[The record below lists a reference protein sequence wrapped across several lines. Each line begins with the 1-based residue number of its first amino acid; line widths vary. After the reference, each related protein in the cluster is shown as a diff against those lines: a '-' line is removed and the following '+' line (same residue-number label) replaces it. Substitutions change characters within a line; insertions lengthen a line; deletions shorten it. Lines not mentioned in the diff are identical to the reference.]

1 MELDS
6 DHFLTYY
13 LTKNDEAAKQ
23 FKELCAN
30 PHGINAPQ
38 EKEEVHTSSH
48 SLLTLSDL
56 QWYAL

>member
-6 DHFLTYY
+6 NHFLTYY
-13 LTKNDEAAKQ
+13 FTKDDEATKQ
-23 FKELCAN
+23 FKESCAN
-30 PHGINAPQ
+30 PHGISTPQ
-38 EKEEVHTSSH
+38 EEEEVRTSSH